1 MNESMNRL
9 QTFIINFKQKCLE
22 HGVEYKPRDKKEFD
36 NFYKMGFVLSNY
48 KLGYYDVHLLIDYED
63 NLKAIHLLGIEPH
76 ISMIAKEIQ
85 STNVFCGIPVIVSA
99 LNNQYS
105 PASITMTVSY
115 THLTLPTILR
125 V

>member
-76 ISMIAKEIQ
+76 ISMIQ
-85 STNVFCGIPVIVSA
+85 RR
-99 LNNQYS
+99 Y
-105 PASITMTVSY
+105 
-115 THLTLPTILR
+115 R
-125 V
+125 VRMYFVAFPLLLVP

>member
-48 KLGYYDVHLLIDYED
+48 KLG
-63 NLKAIHLLGIEPH
+63 
-76 ISMIAKEIQ
+76 
-85 STNVFCGIPVIVSA
+85 IV
-99 LNNQYS
+99 
-105 PASITMTVSY
+105 V
-115 THLTLPTILR
+115 
-125 V
+125 

>member
-99 LNNQYS
+99 VVCIFACIHHIPELW
-105 PASITMTVSY
+105 
-115 THLTLPTILR
+115 
-125 V
+125 

>member
-63 NLKAIHLLGIEPH
+63 NLKAIHLLGIE
-76 ISMIAKEIQ
+76 
-85 STNVFCGIPVIVSA
+85 
-99 LNNQYS
+99 
-105 PASITMTVSY
+105 
-115 THLTLPTILR
+115 HLYDCKGDTEYECILWHSR
-125 V
+125 YC

>member
-36 NFYKMGFVLSNY
+36 NFY
-48 KLGYYDVHLLIDYED
+48 VHLLIDYED

-105 PASITMTVSY
+105 PASITM
-115 THLTLPTILR
+115 ICI
-125 V
+125 

>member
-9 QTFIINFKQKCLE
+9 QAFIINFKQKCLE

-105 PASITMTVSY
+105 PASITM
-115 THLTLPTILR
+115 ICI
-125 V
+125 

>member
-1 MNESMNRL
+1 
-9 QTFIINFKQKCLE
+9 
-22 HGVEYKPRDKKEFD
+22 
-36 NFYKMGFVLSNY
+36 MGFVLSNY

-105 PASITMTVSY
+105 PASITMICIKIIKFLFISWLIFNAMLQTF
-115 THLTLPTILR
+115 LLEIDNKCL
-125 V
+125 

>member
-1 MNESMNRL
+1 MNRL

-85 STNVFCGIPVIVSA
+85 SIKNNRFLSVFMGTGVLV
-99 LNNQYS
+99 N
-105 PASITMTVSY
+105 PAF
-115 THLTLPTILR
+115 LKW
-125 V
+125 

>member
-76 ISMIAKEIQ
+76 ISMIAKYE
-85 STNVFCGIPVIVSA
+85 C
-99 LNNQYS
+99 
-105 PASITMTVSY
+105 
-115 THLTLPTILR
+115 ILWHSR
-125 V
+125 YC

>member
-63 NLKAIHLLGIEPH
+63 NLKAIHLLGIEP
-76 ISMIAKEIQ
+76 Q
-85 STNVFCGIPVIVSA
+85 RR
-99 LNNQYS
+99 Y
-105 PASITMTVSY
+105 
-115 THLTLPTILR
+115 R
-125 V
+125 VRMYFVAFPLLLVP